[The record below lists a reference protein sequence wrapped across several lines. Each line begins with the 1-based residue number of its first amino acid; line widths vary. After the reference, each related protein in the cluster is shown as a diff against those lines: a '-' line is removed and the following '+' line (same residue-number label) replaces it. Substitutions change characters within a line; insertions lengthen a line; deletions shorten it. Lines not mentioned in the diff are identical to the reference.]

1 MGVAFFHAG
10 PWIYPDYSPEK
21 EAYYWFFSGRIG
33 VDIFFMISGFVMY
46 VTESEHARSGARAAL
61 DFFVKRLIRVAPMYW
76 LATVIVY
83 NFGTYEINTCGIWHS
98 VLFVP
103 ETPDINPEPAP
114 FFCYP
119 KLFVGWTLNYEM
131 WFYVAFALSLLFGR
145 WRSPMVFL
153 IVTAPMLFSWA
164 HTGRVDLHSWYG
176 TGYQTAWFSMI
187 ANPLLLEFLAGIGLG
202 MMYQSRIMVWGTRAG
217 KVALAMAGVFFVY
230 VYVLGYLAVQTG
242 GAVWLP
248 HFLTRMINYRT
259 AHGILNAGLCCFVLF
274 FLILVYEKNCRVPM
288 NGFFKK
294 LADASYLIYL
304 LHTLILHFVMKEL
317 EFLHDS
323 IAAYMWVYVIVLVLA
338 SLLLHITI
346 EAPLTRWLRRILLPR
361 KPTALNAA

>member
-1 MGVAFFHAG
+1 MA
-10 PWIYPDYSPEK
+10 
-21 EAYYWFFSGRIG
+21 
-33 VDIFFMISGFVMY
+33 
-46 VTESEHARSGARAAL
+46 
-61 DFFVKRLIRVAPMYW
+61 
-76 LATVIVY
+76 
-83 NFGTYEINTCGIWHS
+83 
-98 VLFVP
+98 
-103 ETPDINPEPAP
+103 
-114 FFCYP
+114 
-119 KLFVGWTLNYEM
+119 
-131 WFYVAFALSLLFGR
+131 
-145 WRSPMVFL
+145 
-153 IVTAPMLFSWA
+153 
-164 HTGRVDLHSWYG
+164 
-176 TGYQTAWFSMI
+176 
-187 ANPLLLEFLAGIGLG
+187 
-202 MMYQSRIMVWGTRAG
+202 WGTRAG

-361 KPTALNAA
+361 KPAPAGTALNAA